1 MHRVLKQVVGIA
13 VVVLLVGVVWWA
25 RLGGGTEASVEGT
38 AQSSSAGTDP
48 DSGLHWVAA
57 ADLPAQ
63 ARDTVALI
71 KSGGPFPYSEDGI
84 VFGNREGILPKESS
98 GYYHEYTV
106 TTPGS
111 PDRGARRIIAARGG
125 AMYYTDDH
133 YSSFQRIEG
142 R

>member
-1 MHRVLKQVVGIA
+1 MHRFLKQVFGIA

-25 RLGGGTEASVEGT
+25 RLGDGTEANVEGT
-38 AQSSSAGTDP
+38 TQSSSASTDP
-48 DSGLHWVAA
+48 DSGLHWVAPV
-57 ADLPAQ
+57 DLPAQ

-111 PDRGARRIIAARGG
+111 SDRGARRIIAARDG

-133 YSSFQRIEG
+133 YSSFRRIEG
-142 R
+142 T